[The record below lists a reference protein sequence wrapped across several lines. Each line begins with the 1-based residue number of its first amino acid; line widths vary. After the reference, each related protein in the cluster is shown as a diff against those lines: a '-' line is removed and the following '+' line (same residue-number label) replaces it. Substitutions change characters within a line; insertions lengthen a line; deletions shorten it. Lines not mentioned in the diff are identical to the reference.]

1 MTDSP
6 VSDPLA
12 GDRSHSGPL
21 GLHVDAFARQ
31 LQKLGYASSTRR
43 EKLGVVAKFNR
54 WLQRRELLATDVDEQ
69 IVVKYLGRRGRR
81 SDPRRCAI

>member
-31 LQKLGYASSTRR
+31 LQTACPLFGAFSRIALGQAHRH
-43 EKLGVVAKFNR
+43 G
-54 WLQRRELLATDVDEQ
+54 
-69 IVVKYLGRRGRR
+69 
-81 SDPRRCAI
+81 